1 MRLSRRGL
9 LRAGL
14 GGTAATAL
22 GGLATGCAVP
32 TGSTGRNMVLWYWS
46 GGLSDTVVKN
56 ARARYGSSVN
66 LDAIQIGGQ
75 YRSKLITT
83 ITGRAHIPDIAG
95 LKGEDMAAYLPNAD
109 QFIDL
114 RTLGAE
120 KYKSQY
126 LSWKWDQGIADDGTM
141 VGFPI
146 DCGPV
151 GHFYQYEIFRRAG
164 LPYEPDDVTNELDT
178 WEKFF
183 DAGVQ
188 LGKRVPGAKL
198 LTDINSVFG
207 NVVEQGA
214 KRYVDKDRHFIGD
227 QEHVRRAWAL
237 AVEAKQRRIV
247 SDLVSGTPDQ
257 LSAIQ
262 DGKLP
267 SQLNASWASFDIKN
281 GVPKTKGRWRVAQ
294 MPVRPANSGGSFL
307 SITKACRE
315 PEQAFEIITWILNAS
330 NQAQGYVDA
339 GLFPSTPASYGLKQ
353 MQEPD
358 PFFGGQVTTDVF
370 GPAAQQIV
378 VAYNSPFD
386 VALGQPI
393 KDEIKN
399 VGVLGKDPK
408 KAWSDA
414 MSKCRRI
421 AKHLGVSY

>member
-32 TGSTGRNMVLWYWS
+32 TGSTGRNMVLWYWD
-46 GGLSDTVVKN
+46 GGLGDTVVKKTE
-56 ARARYGSSVN
+56 ARYDSTVD
-66 LDAIQIGGQ
+66 LQAIKIGGY

-83 ITGRAHIPDIAG
+83 MTGRARIPDIAG
-95 LKGEDMAAYLPNAD
+95 LKGEDMASYLPNSD
-109 QFIDL
+109 QFVDL
-114 RTLGAE
+114 RTLGAD

-126 LSWKWDQGIADDGTM
+126 LAWKWEQGTADDGSM
-141 VGFPI
+141 IAFPI

-151 GHFYQYEIFRRAG
+151 AHLYQYEVFRKAG
-164 LPYEPDDVTNELDT
+164 LPYEPDDVTKELNT
-178 WEKFF
+178 WEKYFA
-183 DAGVQ
+183 AGAQ
-188 LGKRVPGAKL
+188 LKKRLPGTFL
-198 LTDINSVFG
+198 LTDINGVFD
-207 NVVEQGA
+207 NVVNQGT

-227 QEHVRRAWAL
+227 QEHVRDAWAL
-237 AVEAKQRRIV
+237 SLEAKRQGLL
-247 SDLVSGTPDQ
+247 SSLVTGTPDQ
-257 LSAIQ
+257 ISATV

-267 SQLNASWASFDIKN
+267 SQLGASWATYDLKS
-281 GVPKTKGRWRVAQ
+281 GMAKTKGKWRIAQ
-294 MPVRPANSGGSFL
+294 MPVRPANNGGSFL

-315 PEQAFEIITWILNAS
+315 PERAFEIITWMMNAA
-330 NQAQGYVDA
+330 NQAQGYIDA
-339 GLFPSTPASYGLKQ
+339 GLFPSTPAAYDLKQ
-353 MQEPD
+353 LRAPD
-358 PFFGGQVTTDVF
+358 PFFGGQITTDIF
-370 GPAAQQIV
+370 GPAAQRIA
-378 VAYNSPFD
+378 VAYNSPYD
-386 VALGQPI
+386 IALGQPI

>member
-14 GGTAATAL
+14 AGTAATAL
-22 GGLATGCAVP
+22 GGLASGCAVP

-56 ARARYGSSVN
+56 AKARFDGSVD
-66 LDAIQIGGQ
+66 LQAIQIGGY

-83 ITGRAHIPDIAG
+83 MAGRSHVPDIAG
-95 LKGEDMAAYLPNAD
+95 LKGEDMASYLPNAD

-120 KYKSQY
+120 KYRSQY
-126 LSWKWDQGIADDGTM
+126 LAWKWDQGIADDGTM
-141 VGFPI
+141 IGFPI

-151 GHFYQYEIFRRAG
+151 AHFYQYEVFRRAG
-164 LPYEPDDVTNELDT
+164 LPYEPADVSKELNT

-183 DAGVQ
+183 AAGER
-188 LGKRVPGAKL
+188 LRRRIPGTSL
-198 LTDINSVFG
+198 LSDVNAVFE
-207 NVVEQGA
+207 NVVNQGS
-214 KRYVDKDRHFIGD
+214 RRFVDKDRNFIGD
-227 QEHVRRAWAL
+227 QEHVRGAWAL
-237 AVEAKQRRIV
+237 AVEAKRRGIV

-257 LSAIQ
+257 LSAIES
-262 DGKLP
+262 GKLP
-267 SQLNASWASFDIKN
+267 SQLGASWATYDLKN
-281 GVPKTKGRWRVAQ
+281 GVPKTKGKWRIAD
-294 MPVRPANSGGSFL
+294 MPVRPSNNGGSFL

-315 PEQAFEIITWILNAS
+315 PERAFEIITWVLNAA

-353 MQEPD
+353 LREPD

-370 GPAAQQIV
+370 GPAAQKIAI
-378 VAYNSPFD
+378 AYNSPYD

-399 VGVLGKDPK
+399 VGVLGKDPE

-414 MSKCRRI
+414 MSTCRRI

>member
-1 MRLSRRGL
+1 VRLSRRGL

-56 ARARYGSSVN
+56 AKARYDSSVS

-83 ITGRAHIPDIAG
+83 ITGQAHIPDIAG

-151 GHFYQYEIFRRAG
+151 GHFYQYEIFRKAG
-164 LPYEPDDVTNELDT
+164 LPYEPDDVSKELNT
-178 WEKFF
+178 WENYFA
-183 DAGVQ
+183 AGEQ
-188 LGKRVPGAKL
+188 LKKRIPGTML
-198 LTDINSVFG
+198 LTDVNSVFE
-207 NVVEQGA
+207 NAVQQGS

-227 QEHVRRAWAL
+227 QEHVRHAWAL
-237 AVEAKQRRIV
+237 AVEAKRRGIV

-257 LSAIQ
+257 LSAKQ

-267 SQLNASWASFDIKN
+267 SELGASWAAFDIKN
-281 GVPKTKGRWRVAQ
+281 GVPKAKGRYRVAQ
-294 MPVRPANSGGSFL
+294 MPVRPANNGGSFL
-307 SITKACRE
+307 AITKACRE
-315 PEQAFEIITWILNAS
+315 PERAFEIITWMLNAS

-353 MQEPD
+353 MREPD
-358 PFFGGQVTTDVF
+358 PYFGGQVTTDIF

>member
-1 MRLSRRGL
+1 MQLSRRGL

-14 GGTAATAL
+14 TGTAATAL
-22 GGLATGCAVP
+22 GGLASGCAVP
-32 TGSTGRNMVLWYWS
+32 TGSTGRDMVLWYWS

-56 ARARYGSSVN
+56 ARARFDSSVD
-66 LDAIQIGGQ
+66 LRAIQIGGQ

-83 ITGRAHIPDIAG
+83 ITGQAHIPDIAG

-120 KYKSQY
+120 KYRSQY
-126 LSWKWDQGIADDGTM
+126 LPWKWDQGIADDGTM

-151 GHFYQYEIFRRAG
+151 AHFYQYEVFREAG
-164 LPYEPDDVTNELDT
+164 LPYEPDDVSKQLST
-178 WEKFF
+178 WEAFF
-183 DAGVQ
+183 AAGER
-188 LGKRVPGAKL
+188 LGRRVPGATL
-198 LTDINSVFG
+198 LTDISSVFG

-227 QEHVRRAWAL
+227 QEHVRRAWDL
-237 AVEAKQRRIV
+237 AVEAKRRKIV

-257 LSAIQ
+257 LSAIEE
-262 DGKLP
+262 GKLP
-267 SQLNASWASFDIKN
+267 SQLGASWASFDIKN
-281 GVPKTKGRWRVAQ
+281 GNPKTKGRWRIAD
-294 MPVRPANSGGSFL
+294 MPVRPANNGGSFL
-307 SITKACRE
+307 AVTKACRE
-315 PEQAFEIITWILNAS
+315 PEQAFRIITWILDAA

-339 GLFPSTPASYGLKQ
+339 GLFPSTPASYELKQ
-353 MQEPD
+353 LREAD

-370 GPAAQQIV
+370 GPAAQKIV
-378 VAYNSPFD
+378 VAYNSPYD
-386 VALGQPI
+386 IALGTPI

-399 VGVLGKDPK
+399 VGVLGKDPE
-408 KAWSDA
+408 KAWGDA

>member
-14 GGTAATAL
+14 AGTAATAL
-22 GGLATGCAVP
+22 GGLASGCAVP

-56 ARARYGSSVN
+56 AKARYDRSVD
-66 LDAIQIGGQ
+66 LDAIQIGGY

-83 ITGRAHIPDIAG
+83 MAGNAHIPDIAG
-95 LKGEDMAAYLPNAD
+95 LKGEDMASYLPNAD
-109 QFIDL
+109 QFVDL
-114 RTLGAE
+114 RTLGAD

-126 LSWKWDQGIADDGTM
+126 LSWKWDQGIADDGSM

-151 GHFYQYEIFRRAG
+151 AHFYQYAVFRKAG
-164 LPYEPDDVTNELDT
+164 LPHEPEDVSRELDT

-183 DAGVQ
+183 AAGER
-188 LGKRVPGAKL
+188 LKKRIPGTYL
-198 LTDINSVFG
+198 LTDVNAVFE
-207 NVVEQGA
+207 NVVQQGSR
-214 KRYVDKDRHFIGD
+214 RYVDKDRNFVGD
-227 QEHVRRAWAL
+227 REHVRNAWAL
-237 AVEAKQRRIV
+237 AVEAKRRGIV
-247 SDLVSGTPDQ
+247 SSIVNGTPDQ
-257 LSAIQ
+257 ISAKES
-262 DGKLP
+262 GRLP
-267 SQLNASWASFDIKN
+267 SQLGASWATGDLKN
-281 GVPKTKGRWRVAQ
+281 EVPKTEGRWRVAQ
-294 MPVRPANSGGSFL
+294 MPVRPSNNGGSFL

-315 PEQAFEIITWILNAS
+315 PERAFEIIAWLLNAD
-330 NQAQGYVDA
+330 NQAQGFVDA
-339 GLFPSTPASYGLKQ
+339 GLFPSTPASYGMKKL
-353 MQEPD
+353 QEPD
-358 PFFGGQVTTDVF
+358 PFFDGQVTMDVF
-370 GPAAQQIV
+370 GPAAQKIA
-378 VAYNSPFD
+378 VAYNSPYD

-408 KAWSDA
+408 QAWEDA

>member
-14 GGTAATAL
+14 AGSAATAL

-32 TGSTGRNMVLWYWS
+32 TGSTGRNMVLWYWD
-46 GGLSDTVVKN
+46 GGLGDTVVEK
-56 ARARYGSSVN
+56 ARARYGGTVN
-66 LDAIQIGGQ
+66 LRAVKIGGY
-75 YRSKLITT
+75 YRAKLITT
-83 ITGRAHIPDIAG
+83 MTGRAHIPDIAG
-95 LKGEDMAAYLPNAD
+95 LKGEDMASYLPNAD
-109 QFIDL
+109 QFVDL
-114 RTLGAE
+114 RTLGAD
-120 KYKSQY
+120 KYRGQY
-126 LSWKWDQGIADDGTM
+126 LPWKWDQGLADDGTM

-151 GHFYQYEIFRRAG
+151 AHFYQYDVFRRAG
-164 LPYEPDDVTNELDT
+164 LPYEPDDVSRELNT
-178 WEKFF
+178 WETFF
-183 DAGVQ
+183 SAGER
-188 LGKRVPGAKL
+188 LKKRIPGTCL
-198 LTDINSVFG
+198 LTDVNSVFE
-207 NVVEQGA
+207 NAVQQGS

-227 QEHVRRAWAL
+227 QEHVRAAWAL
-237 AVEAKQRRIV
+237 AVEAKRRGIV

-257 LSAIQ
+257 QSAVQ

-267 SQLNASWASFDIKN
+267 SQLGASWATNDIKS

-294 MPVRPANSGGSFL
+294 MPVRPSNNGGSFL

-315 PEQAFEIITWILNAS
+315 PERAFEIITWLLDAA
-330 NQAQGYVDA
+330 NQAQGFVDA
-339 GLFPSTPASYGLKQ
+339 GLFPSTPASYGLEQ
-353 MQEPD
+353 LREPD
-358 PFFGGQVTTDVF
+358 PFFGGQVTMDVF
-370 GPAAQQIV
+370 GPAARQIA

-386 VALGQPI
+386 VALGQPV

-421 AKHLGVSY
+421 AEHLGVSH

>member
-14 GGTAATAL
+14 AGTAATAL
-22 GGLATGCAVP
+22 GGLASGCAVP

-56 ARARYGSSVN
+56 AKAHYDRSVD
-66 LDAIQIGGQ
+66 LDAIQIGGY

-83 ITGRAHIPDIAG
+83 MAGNAHIPDIAG
-95 LKGEDMAAYLPNAD
+95 LKGEDMASYLPNAD
-109 QFIDL
+109 QFVDL
-114 RTLGAE
+114 RTLGAD

-126 LSWKWDQGIADDGTM
+126 LSWKWDQGIADDGSM

-151 GHFYQYEIFRRAG
+151 AHFYQYAVFRKAG
-164 LPYEPDDVTNELDT
+164 LPHEPEDVSRELDT

-183 DAGVQ
+183 AAGER
-188 LGKRVPGAKL
+188 LKKRIPGTYL
-198 LTDINSVFG
+198 LTDVNAVFE
-207 NVVEQGA
+207 NVVQQGSR
-214 KRYVDKDRHFIGD
+214 RYVDKDRNFVGD
-227 QEHVRRAWAL
+227 REHVRNAWAL
-237 AVEAKQRRIV
+237 AVEAKRRGIV
-247 SDLVSGTPDQ
+247 SSIVNGTPDQ
-257 LSAIQ
+257 ISAKES
-262 DGKLP
+262 GRLP
-267 SQLNASWASFDIKN
+267 SQLGASWATGDLKN
-281 GVPKTKGRWRVAQ
+281 EVPKTEGRWRVAQ
-294 MPVRPANSGGSFL
+294 MPVRPSNNGGSFL

-315 PEQAFEIITWILNAS
+315 PERAFEIITWLLNAD
-330 NQAQGYVDA
+330 NQAQGFVDA
-339 GLFPSTPASYGLKQ
+339 GLFPSTPASYGMKKL
-353 MQEPD
+353 QEPD
-358 PFFGGQVTTDVF
+358 PFFGGQVTMDVF
-370 GPAAQQIV
+370 GPAAQKIA
-378 VAYNSPFD
+378 VAYNSPYD

-408 KAWSDA
+408 QAWEDA

>member
-1 MRLSRRGL
+1 VRLSRRGL

-56 ARARYGSSVN
+56 AKARYNSSVS

-120 KYKSQY
+120 KYRRQY

-151 GHFYQYEIFRRAG
+151 AHYYQYEVFRTAG
-164 LPYEPDDVTNELDT
+164 LPYEPDDVSKELNT
-178 WEKFF
+178 WESFF

-198 LTDINSVFG
+198 LTDINSVFE
-207 NVVEQGA
+207 NVVQQGA

-237 AVEAKQRRIV
+237 AVEAKQRKIV

-262 DGKLP
+262 EGKLP
-267 SQLNASWASFDIKN
+267 SQLNASWASFDIKS

-294 MPVRPANSGGSFL
+294 MPVSPANNGGSFL
-307 SITKACRE
+307 SITKACRD

-353 MQEPD
+353 MREPD
-358 PFFGGQVTTDVF
+358 PFFGGQVTTDIF
-370 GPAAQQIV
+370 GPAAQKIV

>member
-1 MRLSRRGL
+1 VRLSRRGL

-56 ARARYGSSVN
+56 AKARYDSSVS

-83 ITGRAHIPDIAG
+83 ITGQAHIPDIAG

-151 GHFYQYEIFRRAG
+151 GHFYQYEIFRKAG
-164 LPYEPDDVTNELDT
+164 LPYEPDDVSKELNT
-178 WEKFF
+178 WENYFA
-183 DAGVQ
+183 AGEQ
-188 LGKRVPGAKL
+188 LKKRIPGTML
-198 LTDINSVFG
+198 LTDVNSVFE
-207 NVVEQGA
+207 NAVQQGS

-227 QEHVRRAWAL
+227 QEHVRHAWAL
-237 AVEAKQRRIV
+237 AVEAKRRGIV

-257 LSAIQ
+257 LSAKQ

-267 SQLNASWASFDIKN
+267 SELGASWAAFDIKN
-281 GVPKTKGRWRVAQ
+281 GVPKAKGRYRVAQ
-294 MPVRPANSGGSFL
+294 MPVRPANNGGSFL
-307 SITKACRE
+307 AITKACRE
-315 PEQAFEIITWILNAS
+315 PERAFEIITWMLNAS

-353 MQEPD
+353 MREPD
-358 PFFGGQVTTDVF
+358 PYFGGQVTTDIF
-370 GPAAQQIV
+370 GPAAQKIV